1 MIGVC
6 ISSVIY
12 DVKTR
17 AIKYRCWCTT
27 FSSVCYCLLN
37 LLAYAPRTAHAHTH
51 SPPTFPPFSAAEGS
65 GEPIGVT
72 FNPYDKA
79 SFITLS
85 RDRRTVTS
93 LKGYRMVKSTAGAS
107 SGAIFYE
114 FAVLPES
121 KPTAHFR

>member
-1 MIGVC
+1 MSKRVR
-6 ISSVIY
+6 SSTGAVAGSRPSRRYVIFLIIVEY
-12 DVKTR
+12 ALRTPILKIVSHPPLSSLLQF
-17 AIKYRCWCTT
+17 
-27 FSSVCYCLLN
+27 FS
-37 LLAYAPRTAHAHTH
+37 T
-51 SPPTFPPFSAAEGS
+51 AEGS

-93 LKGYRMVKSTAGAS
+93 LKGYRMVKSTAGSS